1 MIKELDLDRVEE
13 LASLGLNLGEIAG
26 AMGVSRATLDRRRD
40 ENGEIDERITTG
52 KSRGIAE
59 VAAALKNNAVS
70 GDTTACKLFLNAVAG
85 WSTTKKI
92 EHSGEVNAPSIV
104 INMPTP
110 A

>member
-40 ENGEIDERITTG
+40 EIAEIDERITIG

-59 VAAALKNNAVS
+59 VAASLKNNALS
-70 GDTTACKLFLNAVAG
+70 GDTAACKIFLNAVAG
-85 WSTTKKI
+85 WASTKKI
-92 EHSGEVNAPSIV
+92 EHSGEQTPSII
-104 INMPTP
+104 INMPT
-110 A
+110 